1 MDASI
6 VTLDSD
12 ALAELEQDL
21 GEVFARFVSDFL
33 DAMPTA
39 LDAVD
44 AALSVGDDAAAA
56 AHAHRMKGTAG
67 YLGAAALAAG
77 LGDLQRAAEQGEHA
91 RAHDFAERVREL
103 YGEVAP
109 ALCSRAA
116 RG

>member
-6 VTLDSD
+6 VTLDTD

-21 GEVFARFVSDFL
+21 GEVFAGFVSDFL
-33 DAMPTA
+33 DTMPTT

-44 AALSVGDDAAAA
+44 AALSAGDGTAAA

-77 LGDLQRAAEQGEHA
+77 LGELQRAAEQGEDA
-91 RAHDFAERVREL
+91 RAHDFAARVRAL

-109 ALCSRAA
+109 VLRSRAG